1 MAWTDI
7 FDRDFE
13 KRVRTLMA
21 EWRIPGVAVVL
32 VPNEEGVE
40 SIYFTYTD
48 DTLTDKAIT
57 KEACQLSI
65 KHILYA
71 DP

>member
-1 MAWTDI
+1 
-7 FDRDFE
+7 
-13 KRVRTLMA
+13 MA

-32 VPNEEGVE
+32 VPDEDGVE
-40 SIYFTYTD
+40 PIYFTHTD

-57 KEACQLSI
+57 KEACQMSI

>member
-32 VPNEEGVE
+32 VPDEDGVE
-40 SIYFTYTD
+40 PIYFTHTD
-48 DTLTDKAIT
+48 GTLTDKAIT
-57 KEACQLSI
+57 KEACQMSI